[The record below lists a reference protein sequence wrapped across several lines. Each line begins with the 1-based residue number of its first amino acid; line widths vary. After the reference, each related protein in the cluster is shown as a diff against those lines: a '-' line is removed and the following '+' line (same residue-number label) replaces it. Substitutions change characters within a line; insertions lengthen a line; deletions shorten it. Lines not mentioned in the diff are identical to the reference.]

1 MSKNWI
7 KNAFKFKIPDYNVYG
22 VINKILS
29 EDGLISIY
37 LPLNYNEI
45 EMIIQRLKENE
56 NVDEKKREIKTIIN
70 FKDDGYDSYMSY
82 ILPFFDDDKSLAK
95 FKQCLLENM
104 KPYRFSDAIKCL
116 KILEDEK
123 DKLGNEFAEEMKKD
137 IEEYIDKYLKDLV
150 KKVNSAHSEPN
161 KNDSSVFQLEDG
173 LVIPR
178 DLIDKMKTK
187 ISDDCLLYSIFIPE
201 QDKNYLFY
209 SFDKKELVR
218 NDFWLMKHLASQDD
232 LEAYVEDVRQLLRS
246 GVLSKEEK
254 LKCKENL
261 DRYIRS
267 QEESKQGQ
275 KPDNVT
281 K

>member
-7 KNAFKFKIPDYNVYG
+7 QKVSKFKTPDYKVDEAL
-22 VINKILS
+22 NKILS
-29 EDGLISIY
+29 EDGPISIY

-150 KKVNSAHSEPN
+150 KKVNSAHSEPK
-161 KNDSSVFQLEDG
+161 KNDSNVIQVEYG

-178 DLIDKMKTK
+178 NLIGKMKTK
-187 ISDDCLLYSIFIPE
+187 IPDDCLLYSIVIPE
-201 QDKNYLFY
+201 QAQNYLFY
-209 SFDKKELVR
+209 SFNKKELIR
-218 NDFWLMKHLASQDD
+218 NDFWLMKHLASKDD
-232 LEAYVEDVRQLLRS
+232 LKAYIADVRQLLHS
-246 GVLSKEEK
+246 GALSKEEMR
-254 LKCKENL
+254 KCKEYL
-261 DRYIRS
+261 VQYIKS
-267 QEESKQGQ
+267 QEEIEQGQ
-275 KPDNVT
+275 EQDNVT